1 MKKYDVSLLDSKGY
15 TAKQNEIIAN
25 SPTEAYKIFIES
37 NKPLPYRKIRLNWGV
52 FGGETFDPPHYEG
65 HTDVSDYE
73 IKRQQELE
81 AMVQQE
87 AERNQIL
94 NLAKKI
100 KEAGFNQLSLQEINT
115 ISTILDRSFLSDSLS
130 EEDFKLIK
138 STLEDN
144 EAYRFFTLRSNA
156 RSTLQQSAILEAM
169 NVNLSSISDKSGGI
183 KMASM
188 VTGMVAARHLGEEL
202 AGEDE
207 SEDMD
212 FGGSD

>member
-1 MKKYDVSLLDSKGY
+1 M
-15 TAKQNEIIAN
+15 
-25 SPTEAYKIFIES
+25 
-37 NKPLPYRKIRLNWGV
+37 NWGV
-52 FGGETFDPPHYEG
+52 FGGEIFDPPHYEG

-138 STLEDN
+138 STLDDN

>member
-1 MKKYDVSLLDSKGY
+1 MSLS
-15 TAKQNEIIAN
+15 
-25 SPTEAYKIFIES
+25 IF
-37 NKPLPYRKIRLNWGV
+37 
-52 FGGETFDPPHYEG
+52 TDP
-65 HTDVSDYE
+65 V
-73 IKRQQELE
+73 
-81 AMVQQE
+81 
-87 AERNQIL
+87 
-94 NLAKKI
+94 
-100 KEAGFNQLSLQEINT
+100 LQ
-115 ISTILDRSFLSDSLS
+115 ILDRSFLSDSLS